1 MCQYSGDICVL
12 HWPAGCQDSGSNGL
26 PKADETSICSSPR
39 FPALKVGLIQ
49 RQYQRALS
57 GTPCKEGFVKD
68 STVISPEI
76 TFKPFLE
83 VFSCSV
89 FYSGYMSRIHAL
101 QFFVFYAN
109 LGPTSYMVTG
119 LTPVPAERLRG
130 RGRDEEAFGRGADA
144 GRRPLQKFGPFI
156 SVSIH
161 RGKLYFPWKFES
173 QKLWGDIVC
182 HNIHNIHKLKWALL
196 FV

>member
-26 PKADETSICSSPR
+26 PKGDETSICCSPR

-101 QFFVFYAN
+101 HFFLSFMLTLVLHHIWSLAWLLFLQRGWEAEAGMRKHLGEGLILAEDHFKN
-109 LGPTSYMVTG
+109 LVLLFLFPFTEGS
-119 LTPVPAERLRG
+119 
-130 RGRDEEAFGRGADA
+130 
-144 GRRPLQKFGPFI
+144 FI
-156 SVSIH
+156 SLGSLNP
-161 RGKLYFPWKFES
+161 GSCEET
-173 QKLWGDIVC
+173 
-182 HNIHNIHKLKWALL
+182 
-196 FV
+196 